1 MRRLVVGLSS
11 LLGLLVVVAGV
22 PAALLLVGFQPARVG
37 IRSWADVWVRLAMP
51 DDGTLISALITV
63 VAWAAWAYLAMAI
76 LVETVAAV
84 RRIPSPRIPG
94 MQLGQAVARQMVA
107 GVALLFVA
115 APLLGSVTQASA
127 APITPPPAA
136 APAASASD
144 AAATHKDK
152 AAEPHVKKITVHK
165 GDTLSALA
173 KEHLGDAHKWPRIYK
188 ASTDIRQPGGRH
200 LTNPDM
206 IDVGWTLEVPKKATT
221 HHKGVDQPPAA
232 QAQAPTGGGETTA
245 VPVEV
250 PPATAPVQ
258 DMPVQPQAP
267 VESAA
272 PAQSDAPAQS
282 QVPAT
287 PPVDVA
293 VEVDPMPLWA
303 IGAGVGTVVAA
314 GVISLVTY
322 RRRRQ
327 LRSWRPGL
335 RIPMPDAA
343 AAATEQQLRA
353 AAAPL
358 SLAIVD
364 RALRALSRD
373 LSKAEVALPTIH
385 AARLSPDRFELFLT
399 DAAHLPTPWRGT
411 ADETVWMLDGVDAED
426 LPAGEDLSEIPAP
439 YPSLV
444 TIGED
449 EEHSNVLV
457 DLEHLGSLGIVGDT
471 EATREA
477 LAALAIEL
485 AVSPWADDLTVT
497 VVGAFAELEGAL
509 QTGRVRYLPT
519 VELAIADLEGR
530 ATADHQV
537 LADAGADDV
546 ADARL
551 CRVAPS
557 TWSPEIVIV
566 AGDLTTRHRNLLT
579 GLVEDLPR
587 VAIAAVTGAG
597 IEPLGE
603 WALHLHSDRTA
614 ALQPVDLRL
623 TPQLIP
629 AAAYAEMLD
638 LVSAATYDD
647 LIAAPEQPQEAA
659 EATPAAL
666 AALDG
671 VMDSQSLP
679 TPPEPRVVIAL
690 PTKPA
695 VDLPPVVE
703 ETVDEVPSAPVTA
716 LPGPVPTIRILGP
729 VEIDDVTGPVE
740 PSKRS
745 RLLEY
750 ATYLHLHPAT
760 PAAEIDA
767 AIWPDRAR
775 DDNTTTRNTATSKLR
790 RWLGQDTAGELYL
803 PLNRYELRGVA
814 SDWSTWQHLLHR
826 GAKHAST
833 AELDAALKLV
843 RGRPFAGV
851 HPRRYAW
858 AEPVRQQMT
867 AEIVEA
873 SYELGRRRLMANDC
887 RGVEAA
893 VVVALA
899 IEPALEHL
907 WRLRILAAH
916 HSGDHA
922 AFEEAKARLLAVTDE
937 LGLDLEPETDELLA
951 DLATDPHRAWEKA
964 IAQ

>member
-1 MRRLVVGLSS
+1 MRRLIVGLSS
-11 LLGLLVVVAGV
+11 LLGLLVVIAGV
-22 PAALLLVGFQPARVG
+22 PAALLLVGFNPARAG
-37 IRSWADVWVRLAMP
+37 IVSWPDLWVRLSMP
-51 DDGTLISALITV
+51 DDGTLISALLTV
-63 VAWAAWAYLAMAI
+63 VAWVAWAYLAAAI
-76 LVETVAAV
+76 LVEIVAAV
-84 RRIPSPRIPG
+84 RRTPAPRIPG
-94 MQLGQAVARQMVA
+94 MQLGQAAARQMVA
-107 GVALLFVA
+107 GAAVLFMA
-115 APLLGSVTQASA
+115 APMLGSITSAAA

-136 APAASASD
+136 GASHAPTAPVV
-144 AAATHKDK
+144 KDK
-152 AAEPHVKKITVHK
+152 AAPAHVKKITVHK
-165 GDTLSALA
+165 GDTLSELA
-173 KEHLGDAHKWPRIYK
+173 EKHLGDAHKWPQIYK
-188 ASTDIRQPGGRH
+188 ASTDIRQPGGES
-200 LTNPDM
+200 LQDPDM
-206 IDVGWTLEVPKKATT
+206 IDIGWTLEVPQKA
-221 HHKGVDQPPAA
+221 
-232 QAQAPTGGGETTA
+232 TGGGEHKHGDQPATQAPTDSA
-245 VPVEV
+245 PVET

-258 DMPVQPQAP
+258 QQAP
-267 VESAA
+267 APQEAPAA
-272 PAQSDAPAQS
+272 PAESAPAQS
-282 QVPAT
+282 QSPAT
-287 PPVDVA
+287 PTVDASVEADPV
-293 VEVDPMPLWA
+293 PLWA

-314 GVISLVTY
+314 GVISLLTY

-327 LRSWRPGL
+327 LRAWRPGL
-335 RIPMPDAA
+335 RIPMPDPA

-364 RALRALSRD
+364 TALRALSRD
-373 LSKAEVALPTIH
+373 LAADDTALPTIH
-385 AARLSPDRFELFLT
+385 AARLSADRFELFLT
-399 DAAHLPTPWRGT
+399 DAADMPAPWRGT
-411 ADETVWMLDGVDAED
+411 ADGTVWMLDGVDAED
-426 LPAGEDLSEIPAP
+426 MPGEDLSEIPAP

-457 DLEHLGSLGIVGDT
+457 DLENLGSLGIVGDT

-530 ATADHQV
+530 TTADHQA

-557 TWSPEIVIV
+557 TWSPEIVII
-566 AGDLTTRHRNLLT
+566 AGDLTARHRNLLT
-579 GLVEDLPR
+579 GLVEDVPR

-603 WALHLHSDRTA
+603 WALQLHPDRSAT
-614 ALQPVDLRL
+614 LQPVGLRL

-629 AAAYAEMLD
+629 ATAYTEMLN
-638 LVSAATYDD
+638 LVAAATYDD
-647 LIAAPEQPQEAA
+647 LITAPEPVQEAPVATHDAPGFLDTVLDGQSPPAAPE
-659 EATPAAL
+659 
-666 AALDG
+666 
-671 VMDSQSLP
+671 S
-679 TPPEPRVVIAL
+679 RVVIAL
-690 PTKPA
+690 PTKQVDTTPEAPA
-695 VDLPPVVE
+695 VED
-703 ETVDEVPSAPVTA
+703 ETATADPAPVTA
-716 LPGPVPTIRILGP
+716 LPGPVPTIRLLGA
-729 VEIDDVTGPVE
+729 VEIDGVDGPVE
-740 PSKRS
+740 PSKSR

-750 ATYLHLHPAT
+750 ATYLHLNPAS
-760 PAAEIDA
+760 PAGEIDA

-775 DDNTTTRNTATSKLR
+775 DDNTTTRNTSTSKLR
-790 RWLGQDTAGELYL
+790 RWLGQNTVGELYL
-803 PLNRYELRGVA
+803 PLNRYELRGVV
-814 SDWSTWQHLLHR
+814 SDWSTWQQLLHR
-826 GAKHAST
+826 GAQHAST

-858 AEPVRQQMT
+858 AEPARQQMT

-937 LGLDLEPETDELLA
+937 LGLELEPETNELLA

-964 IAQ
+964 IGQ

>member
-22 PAALLLVGFQPARVG
+22 PAALLLVGFQPARAG
-37 IRSWADVWVRLAMP
+37 IRSWADLWVRLSMP

-63 VAWAAWAYLAMAI
+63 VAWAAWAYLAVAI
-76 LVETVAAV
+76 LVEVVAAV
-84 RRIPSPRIPG
+84 RRIPAPRIPG
-94 MQLGQAVARQMVA
+94 MQLGQAAARQLVA

-115 APLLGSVTQASA
+115 SPLLGSITQAAA

-136 APAASASD
+136 GASHATHAPAAPV
-144 AAATHKDK
+144 KDK
-152 AAEPHVKKITVHK
+152 AAADSHVKKITVHK
-165 GDTLSALA
+165 GDTLSELA
-173 KEHLGDAHKWPRIYK
+173 EEHLGDAHKWPQIYK
-188 ASTDIRQPGGRH
+188 ASTDIRQPGGHH
-200 LTNPDM
+200 LTDPDM
-206 IDVGWTLEVPKKATT
+206 IDIGWTLEVPQKATQT
-221 HHKGVDQPPAA
+221 SHHKDVDQPPVT
-232 QAQAPTGGGETTA
+232 QAPSTGGGEVTSA
-245 VPVEV
+245 PVEV

-258 DMPVQPQAP
+258 EVPAQPQAPAP

-272 PAQSDAPAQS
+272 PAQSQA
-282 QVPAT
+282 PAT
-287 PPVDVA
+287 PQVDVA
-293 VEVDPMPLWA
+293 VEADPVPLWA

-327 LRSWRPGL
+327 LRAWRPGL
-335 RIPMPDAA
+335 RIPMPDPA

-373 LSKAEVALPTIH
+373 LSKADTALPVIH
-385 AARLSPDRFELFLT
+385 AARLSPERFELFLT
-399 DAAHLPTPWRGT
+399 DAVHLPAPWRGT

-530 ATADHQV
+530 SAADHQV

-546 ADARL
+546 TDARL

-566 AGDLTTRHRNLLT
+566 AGDLTARHRNLLT
-579 GLVEDLPR
+579 GLVEELPR

-603 WALHLHSDRTA
+603 WALHLHADRTA
-614 ALQPVDLRL
+614 ALQPVGLRI

-629 AAAYAEMLD
+629 AAAYTEMLN
-638 LVSAATYDD
+638 LVAAATYED
-647 LIAAPEQPQEAA
+647 LIPASEEPQDAA
-659 EATPAAL
+659 EATLEAPSSVVN
-666 AALDG
+666 G
-671 VMDSQSLP
+671 QSLP
-679 TPPEPRVVIAL
+679 TPPEPRVVVAL
-690 PTKPA
+690 PTRPA

-703 ETVDEVPSAPVTA
+703 EAAEDDAPPAPVTT
-716 LPGPVPTIRILGP
+716 LPGPVPTIRLLGP
-729 VEIDDVTGPVE
+729 VEIDDAEGPVE

-750 ATYLHLHPAT
+750 ATYLHLHPAA
-760 PAAEIDA
+760 PAGEIDA

-814 SDWSTWQHLLHR
+814 SDWSTWQQLLHR

-858 AEPVRQQMT
+858 AEPARQQMT

-937 LGLDLEPETDELLA
+937 LGLDLEPETNELLA

>member
-1 MRRLVVGLSS
+1 MMRRLLVGLTS
-11 LLGLLVVVAGV
+11 LLGLMLVVVGV
-22 PAALLLVGFQPARVG
+22 PAALLLVGFSPARAG
-37 IRSWADVWVRLAMP
+37 IVSWPDLWVRLSMP
-51 DDGTLISALITV
+51 DDGTLISALLTV
-63 VAWAAWAYLAMAI
+63 VAWAAWAYLTVAI
-76 LVETVAAV
+76 LVEVAAAI
-84 RRIPSPRIPG
+84 RRTPPPQVPG
-94 MQLGQAVARQMVA
+94 LHLGQAAARQLVA
-107 GVALLFVA
+107 GAAVLFMA
-115 APLLGSVTQASA
+115 APLLGSISPAAA

-136 APAASASD
+136 GASHAPAATPVAKDTAVSAH
-144 AAATHKDK
+144 A
-152 AAEPHVKKITVHK
+152 VKKITVHK
-165 GDTLSALA
+165 GDTLSGIA
-173 KEHLGDAHKWPRIYK
+173 KKHLGDAHKWPRIFK

-200 LTNPDM
+200 LHDPDM
-206 IDVGWTLEVPKKATT
+206 IDVGWTLEVPHKATSEGK
-221 HHKGVDQPPAA
+221 HKRVAPPVEKAPAEKAPAEKTYPEWGTQPEDAPPA
-232 QAQAPTGGGETTA
+232 QQAPIES
-245 VPVEV
+245 
-250 PPATAPVQ
+250 TAPVQ
-258 DMPVQPQAP
+258 SQAP
-267 VESAA
+267 TTPMVTASAEA
-272 PAQSDAPAQS
+272 D
-282 QVPAT
+282 
-287 PPVDVA
+287 PV
-293 VEVDPMPLWA
+293 PLWA

-327 LRSWRPGL
+327 LRGWRPGL
-335 RIPMPDAA
+335 RIPMPDPA

-364 RALRALSRD
+364 TALRALSRS
-373 LSKAEVALPTIH
+373 LSAAEQPLPVIS
-385 AARLSPDRFELFLT
+385 AARLSADRFELFLT
-399 DAAHLPTPWRGT
+399 DPADLPAPWRGT
-411 ADETVWMLDGVDAED
+411 ADGAIWMLDGVDAED
-426 LPAGEDLSEIPAP
+426 LPSEDLSEIPAP

-471 EATREA
+471 ETTREA

-509 QTGRVRYLPT
+509 QTGRVRYVPT
-519 VELAIADLEGR
+519 VELAIADLEAR
-530 ATADHQV
+530 SSADRHTFSE
-537 LADAGADDV
+537 AGADDIS
-546 ADARL
+546 DARL

-566 AGDLTTRHRNLLT
+566 AGGLTDRHRNLLT
-579 GLVEDLPR
+579 GLVEHLPR

-603 WALHLHSDRTA
+603 WALQLHPDRSA
-614 ALQPVDLRL
+614 SLQPIGLRL

-629 AAAYAEMLD
+629 ASAYTATLN
-638 LVSAATYDD
+638 LVAAATYDD
-647 LIAAPEQPQEAA
+647 LITAPQTAQEPAEAPEAALPAAPDGQ
-659 EATPAAL
+659 ATP
-666 AALDG
+666 DE
-671 VMDSQSLP
+671 V
-679 TPPEPRVVIAL
+679 EPRVVVSL
-690 PTKPA
+690 PTRHA
-695 VDLPPVVE
+695 VEDLPPVIAEDVA
-703 ETVDEVPSAPVTA
+703 VDEPDTDPASVTA
-716 LPGPVPTIRILGP
+716 LPGAVPTIRILGP
-729 VEIDDVTGPVE
+729 VEIDDVDGPVE

-750 ATYLHLHPAT
+750 ATYLHLHPAAT
-760 PAAEIDA
+760 AGEIDA

-775 DDNTTTRNTATSKLR
+775 DDNTTTRNTSTSKLR
-790 RWLGQDTAGELYL
+790 RWLGQDPAGELYL
-803 PLNRYELRGVA
+803 PLNRYRLRGVV
-814 SDWSTWQHLLHR
+814 SDWSTWQHLLQR

-858 AEPVRQQMT
+858 AEPTRQQMT

-873 SYELGRRRLMANDC
+873 AYELGRRRLMANDC

-916 HSGDHA
+916 HSGDTD

-937 LGLDLEPETDELLA
+937 LGLELEPETDELLT

-964 IAQ
+964 VSQ